1 MSSERQRESIHKTEI
16 AAAPDIESNK
26 RLLGRLFFRLLPFQ
40 VILLVVTA
48 ITGIVDTLFA
58 SNCIGDEAMS
68 AIGFYSPI
76 NHFLY
81 ALSIMMVSGSQLLIG
96 EFMGKNKKESVFTF
110 FSSDLILSLAVS
122 ILVSVLF
129 VLAAL
134 TDVTRFFSSLTDAER
149 EAFNM
154 YLLGQAAGIPALVL
168 GQQFFAFLSMEN
180 KTRLMLVASIVCV
193 LVNTAMDATF
203 VLWLRLGTLGLG
215 LGTSLGMWL
224 FLIIMAVYYLSGKSE
239 MRFSFKRVSGSAA
252 GTILRRGYT
261 GSINRFVEMFRNII
275 INMLILHFI
284 GSVGLSAFAGV
295 NSVMSVLWPIP
306 FGMVATARVLM
317 SISLGEEDRRS
328 LVDIFQIICTRCL
341 LLQCA
346 LSALVIVLSD
356 PLTRM
361 FYSDTSDPVYAMTRM
376 GFCIMPLCMPLAV
389 FSLFV
394 ATYGQA
400 IKNRFYS
407 TVIPIL
413 EGAVFIILWSVAL
426 IPGMHMT
433 GLYIANVLHGVC
445 MVASILIYV
454 MIRRK
459 GIPKSLEDILLI
471 PESFGAP
478 EEERLD
484 FSVRAMDGVIEVSQ
498 RVIAFCT
505 EKNIETGRA
514 FHYGL
519 AMEEMAGNVVKHGFT
534 ADHKKHSIDI
544 RVVHKDADVIL
555 RIRDN
560 CPQFDPLTR
569 AGILDSED
577 RAANVGIRIVLGVA
591 REVHYQNLLG
601 MNVLTIRV

>member
-1 MSSERQRESIHKTEI
+1 MSKDRQKNSVQESD
-16 AAAPDIESNK
+16 AAAIAPEIESNR

-58 SNCIGDEAMS
+58 SNCIGDNAMS

-96 EFMGKNKKESVFTF
+96 EYMGKNKKESVFAY
-110 FSSDLILSLAVS
+110 FSSDLVLSFV
-122 ILVSVLF
+122 VSVLVSLLF
-129 VLAAL
+129 ILAA
-134 TDVTRFFSSLTDAER
+134 VTDATRVFSLSDAGR

-154 YLLGQAAGIPALVL
+154 YLIGQAVGIPALVI

-180 KTRLMLVASIVCV
+180 KTKLMLIASIVCV
-193 LVNTAMDATF
+193 LVNTVMDAAF
-203 VLWLRLGTLGLG
+203 VLWLKLGTLGLG
-215 LGTSLGMWL
+215 LGTSMGMWL
-224 FLIIMAVYYLSGKSE
+224 FLIIMSVYYISGKSE
-239 MRFSFKRVSGSAA
+239 MKFSFKRVSAGAS

-261 GSINRFVEMFRNII
+261 GSISRFVEMFRNII
-275 INMLILHFI
+275 VNMLILHFI

-295 NSVMSVLWPIP
+295 NSVMSVLWPVP

-328 LVDIFQIICTRCL
+328 LVDIFKIICTRCL
-341 LLQCA
+341 LLQCV

-376 GFCIMPLCMPLAV
+376 GFCIMPLCMPFAV
-389 FSLFV
+389 VSLFV
-394 ATYGQA
+394 ASYGQA
-400 IKNRFYS
+400 MKIRYYS
-407 TVIPIL
+407 TVLPIL
-413 EGAVFIILWSVAL
+413 EGAGYMVLWAIIL
-426 IPGMHMT
+426 IPEMHMT
-433 GLYIANVLHGVC
+433 GLYIANVLNGVC
-445 MVASILIYV
+445 MIASILIYV
-454 MIRRK
+454 IIRLKR
-459 GIPKSLEDILLI
+459 IPKSSEDILLI

-484 FSVRAMDGVIEVSQ
+484 FSVRAMDGVVEVSH

-505 EKNIETGRA
+505 EKNMNPGRT

-544 RVVHKDADVIL
+544 RVVHKDDDVIL

-560 CPQFDPLTR
+560 CPQFDPLSR
-569 AGILDSED
+569 AGILDNDD
-577 RAANVGIRIVLGVA
+577 RAANIGIRIVLGVA
-591 REVHYQNLLG
+591 QDVHYQNLLG
-601 MNVLTIRV
+601 LNVLTIRV